1 MFWEIVMGQYLNPG
15 KMSYQMAVN
24 SDIFVDKTQMIL
36 FLNGL
41 VNTQQRY
48 VSVSRPRRFGKT
60 MAADMICAYYD
71 READSRELF
80 EALKVSGSDTGIG
93 KKSWDDFLGAFDV
106 IRIVMTTFTRNKK
119 TFDEALDAMQKL
131 VSREIKK
138 KYPDVDYFDDKD
150 LIQMIEDVYA
160 ENGQQFVIV
169 IDEWDA
175 VFREF
180 PSDKEGQKNYLD
192 FLRDLFKDKSY
203 IALAYM
209 TGILPIKKYGKHSAL
224 NMFTEYSMM
233 FPRQL
238 ARYTGFTEEEV
249 SGLCKSYGRDFDTI
263 KSWYNGYEVSDII
276 PPDPNYQ
283 ELKTTGKSPEGTR
296 YCLYSPLSVV
306 EAVSTGVIKDYWNKT
321 ETYEALSDY
330 IIKDYDGLKEAV
342 TLLMDGA
349 RIHIDTSTYQ
359 NDMTTFTG
367 KDDVLSLLIHL
378 GYLGYDDVAG
388 EIYIPNKEIL
398 DEFKTSTKGSEWV
411 ESFKAFDISQELLEA
426 TWAKNCD
433 KVAEILEKAHDL
445 TGNKT
450 YNDEAALS
458 YAVQY
463 AYYAAQKYYTTILEL
478 DSGKGYADIV
488 FIPSP
493 KFSDKPAM
501 VIELKYN
508 KDAETALSQ
517 IKNRNYP
524 DRLEHYKGNILLVGI
539 DYDKDVLSTNKEYKH
554 HKCVI
559 EMA

>member
-80 EALKVSGSDTGIG
+80 EALKVSESDTGIG

-131 VSREIKK
+131 VAREIKK

-209 TGILPIKKYGKHSAL
+209 TGILPIKKNGKHSAL

-263 KSWYNGYEVSDII
+263 KSWYDGYEVSDII

-283 ELKTTGKSPEGTR
+283 ELKATGKSPEGTR

-306 EAVSTGVIKDYWNKT
+306 EAVGTGVIKDYWNKT

-398 DEFKTSTKGSEWV
+398 DEFKTSTKGSEWTD
-411 ESFKAFDISQELLEA
+411 SFKAFDISQELLEA

-508 KDAETALSQ
+508 KDADTALSQ

>member
-1 MFWEIVMGQYLNPG
+1 MGQYLNPG

-80 EALKVSGSDTGIG
+80 EALKVSESDTGIG

-283 ELKTTGKSPEGTR
+283 ELKATGKSPEGTR

-398 DEFKTSTKGSEWV
+398 DEFKTSTKGSEWI

-539 DYDKDVLSTNKEYKH
+539 DYDKDVSSTNKEYKH

>member
-1 MFWEIVMGQYLNPG
+1 MGQYLNPG

-80 EALKVSGSDTGIG
+80 EALKVSESDTGIG

-131 VSREIKK
+131 VAREIKK

-209 TGILPIKKYGKHSAL
+209 TGILPIKKNGKHSAL

-263 KSWYNGYEVSDII
+263 KSWYDGYEVSDII

-283 ELKTTGKSPEGTR
+283 ELKATGKSPEGTR

-306 EAVSTGVIKDYWNKT
+306 EAVGTGVIKDYWNKT

-398 DEFKTSTKGSEWV
+398 DEFKTSTKGSEWTD
-411 ESFKAFDISQELLEA
+411 SFKAFDISQELLEA

-508 KDAETALSQ
+508 KDADTALSQ

>member
-1 MFWEIVMGQYLNPG
+1 MGQYLNPG
-15 KMSYQMAVN
+15 KESYLQAVN
-24 SDIFVDKTQMIL
+24 SRIFVDKSEMIA
-36 FLNGL
+36 FLNSI
-41 VNTQQRY
+41 VRTKQKY
-48 VSVSRPRRFGKT
+48 ICVSRPRRFGKT

-71 READSRELF
+71 READSRDLF
-80 EALKVSGSDTGIG
+80 STLKLAESEDGNEIMA
-93 KKSWDDFLGAFDV
+93 WDNYLGAFDV
-106 IRIVMTTFTRNKK
+106 ISITMTRFIRNKNS
-119 TFDEALDAMQKL
+119 FDEALDAMQKL
-131 VSREIKK
+131 VSRDIRK
-138 KYPDVDYFDDKD
+138 KYPDVDYIDGND
-150 LIQMIEDVYA
+150 LVQTIDDVYK

-192 FLRDLFKDKSY
+192 FLRDLFKDKNY

-209 TGILPIKKYGKHSAL
+209 TGILPIKKYGKHSDL

-238 ARYTGFTEEEV
+238 ARFTGFTEEEV
-249 SGLCKSYGRDFDTI
+249 SNLCKDYGRDFDTI
-263 KSWYNGYEVSDII
+263 KSWYDGYEVSDII
-276 PPDPNYQ
+276 PPDPNYE
-283 ELKTTGKSPEGTR
+283 ELKTTGKSPEGSR

-306 EAVSTGVIKDYWNKT
+306 EAVGTGVIKDYWNKT

-378 GYLGYDDVAG
+378 GYLGYDDVAS

-398 DEFKTSTKGSEWV
+398 DEFKTSTKGSEWI
-411 ESFKAFDISQELLEA
+411 ESFRAFDVSQELLEA
-426 TWAKNCD
+426 TWEKDAD
-433 KVAEILEKAHDL
+433 KVAELLEKAHDL

-458 YAVQY
+458 YAIQY

-478 DSGKGYADIV
+478 DTGKGYADIV

-493 KFSDKPAM
+493 KYPDKPAM

-508 KDAETALSQ
+508 KDADTALSQ
-517 IKNRNYP
+517 IKDRKYP
-524 DRLEHYKGNILLVGI
+524 DRLLHYKGNILLVGI
-539 DYDKDVLSTNKEYKH
+539 DYDKDVQSTSEEFKH
-554 HKCVI
+554 HSCVI

>member
-1 MFWEIVMGQYLNPG
+1 MGQYLNPG

-80 EALKVSGSDTGIG
+80 EALKVSESDTGIG

-131 VSREIKK
+131 VAREIKK

-283 ELKTTGKSPEGTR
+283 ELKATGKSPEGTR

-306 EAVSTGVIKDYWNKT
+306 EAVGTGVIKDYWNKT

-398 DEFKTSTKGSEWV
+398 DEFKTSTKGSEWTD
-411 ESFKAFDISQELLEA
+411 SFKAFDISQELLEA

-508 KDAETALSQ
+508 KDADTALSQ